1 MRAAWEKLTPRRK
14 SWTIAGT
21 VALIS
26 VATGYGLAQLGE
38 NGQASAE
45 GAAATAEC
53 EEVLY
58 WYDPMV
64 PAQHFDEPGK
74 SPFMDMQLVPKC
86 AGEEAAAGVQIDPGL
101 VQNFGIRTATA
112 EVGVLEPEIT
122 VTGVLAYNGRDV
134 AIVQPRAGGY
144 VQRTYGRAPDD
155 VVSQGAP
162 LVDILVPEW
171 GGAQQEYLA
180 LLGTGNEEL
189 ASAARER
196 MRLLGMPSSL
206 ISSVARTGRPHSTIT
221 VTAPVSGAITALGVR
236 PGMTVSAGQTLAE
249 ISGFSPIWLEAAVP
263 EIQAANVRV
272 GQPISATLAAFP
284 DERFAG
290 RIIAIL
296 PSADDASRTITA
308 RAQLPNPGRRL
319 KPGMFAKVSL
329 SPDRRQALL
338 VPSEA
343 IIRTGERT
351 IVMVAQ
357 GEGGY
362 MPAEVRI
369 GREADGRTEVLAG
382 LAPGEKVVTSGQFLL
397 DSEASLAGIEV
408 RPIDEAPDRAGRSQ
422 ERQGEAEEQEQEQE
436 QESTTYSATGTI
448 EKIEPRSV
456 TLRHGPVRGLDWP
469 AMTMAFAAEG
479 PAQLRGLKRGDRVQ
493 FTFAQSDAGPR
504 IVSIR
509 KAVQ

>member
-1 MRAAWEKLTPRRK
+1 MKAAWGKLTPRQK

-26 VATGYGLAQLGE
+26 LATGYGLAQLGE
-38 NGQASAE
+38 SGQASAD
-45 GAAATAEC
+45 GAAATSAC
-53 EEVLY
+53 EDVLY

-64 PAQHFDEPGK
+64 PGQHFDEPGK

-86 AGEEAAAGVQIDPGL
+86 TDEGAAAGVRIDPGL
-101 VQNFGIRTATA
+101 VQNFGIQTAPA
-112 EVGVLEPEIT
+112 EFGVLEPETT
-122 VTGVLAYNGRDV
+122 VTGVLAYNGGDV

-155 VVSQGAP
+155 VVSRGAP

-180 LLGTGNEEL
+180 VLGTGNEEL

-221 VTAPVSGAITALGVR
+221 VTAPVGGAITALGVR
-236 PGMTVSAGQTLAE
+236 PGMTVMAGQTLAE

-263 EIQAANVRV
+263 EVQAADVRV
-272 GQPISATLAAFP
+272 GQPISATLTAFP
-284 DERFAG
+284 GERFAG

-296 PSADDASRTITA
+296 PSARDESRTITA
-308 RAQLPNPGRRL
+308 RAQLPNPGGRL
-319 KPGMFAKVSL
+319 KPGMFAQVSL
-329 SPDRRQALL
+329 ASERREALL

-357 GEGGY
+357 DEGGY

-369 GREADGRTEVLAG
+369 GREANGRIEVLAG
-382 LAPGEKVVTSGQFLL
+382 LAPGENVVTSGQFLL
-397 DSEASLAGIEV
+397 DSEASLAGLDV
-408 RPIDEAPDRAGRSQ
+408 RSVDEASAGAQ
-422 ERQGEAEEQEQEQE
+422 RQGEAEEREPA
-436 QESTTYSATGTI
+436 TYRATGTI
-448 EKIEPRSV
+448 DKIEPHSV
-456 TLRHGPVRGLDWP
+456 TLRHGPVPRLDWP
-469 AMTMAFAAEG
+469 AMTMAFATEG
-479 PAQLRGLKRGDRVQ
+479 PAQLRGFKRGDRVQ
-493 FTFAQSDAGPR
+493 FSFTQSEAGPR

-509 KAVQ
+509 KAGQ